1 MGLTEGEYP
10 IEVTPSKRFPKPA
23 HDLHVLLRH
32 RLLRK
37 PGGLKGGGMSLKRLP
52 AGDLAVAKP
61 IHPSTFALVNGL
73 TGLDP
78 SKFQSTKP
86 DHDVSLANEA
96 VGDDARPDVLVVTF
110 VPLPHLGMA
119 NQVWSARSLHLNG
132 GVEQGEKF
140 VHVARVVEKFDPPA
154 SSFNVLLRHRPRS
167 ISLLPQPGGFE
178 SSLLVGVRGHAN
190 GLSLPEGPHV
200 EVAVPNLGVT
210 PLDAPAVAYLDH
222 DPLIV
227 GMDYVYEV
235 GAEVVEGRRVLP
247 EYLPRGREASLDA
260 YIRDLAHVHHEVRIE
275 VLRRYVKPVAD
286 LPEHPAHD
294 LDVLRDIAYS
304 EGATASGTSSGLR

>member
-1 MGLTEGEYP
+1 MAAKSLTAPVHTATRKIGCVVVLDLGVEKLDPVIQVASVERGIGLP
-10 IEVTPSKRFPKPA
+10 
-23 HDLHVLLRH
+23 HDLDVLLRH

-37 PGGLKGGGMSLKRLP
+37 PCGLKGGGMSLKRLP

-96 VGDDARPDVLVVTF
+96 VGDDARPDVLVVFF
-110 VPLPHLGMA
+110 VPLPHLSMA
-119 NQVWSARSLHLNG
+119 NQAWSARGLHLNG

-140 VHVARVVEKFDPPA
+140 VDVARVVEKFDPPA

-178 SSLLVGVRGHAN
+178 LT
-190 GLSLPEGPHV
+190 
-200 EVAVPNLGVT
+200 T
-210 PLDAPAVAYLDH
+210 P
-222 DPLIV
+222 
-227 GMDYVYEV
+227 
-235 GAEVVEGRRVLP
+235 
-247 EYLPRGREASLDA
+247 
-260 YIRDLAHVHHEVRIE
+260 
-275 VLRRYVKPVAD
+275 K
-286 LPEHPAHD
+286 
-294 LDVLRDIAYS
+294 
-304 EGATASGTSSGLR
+304 